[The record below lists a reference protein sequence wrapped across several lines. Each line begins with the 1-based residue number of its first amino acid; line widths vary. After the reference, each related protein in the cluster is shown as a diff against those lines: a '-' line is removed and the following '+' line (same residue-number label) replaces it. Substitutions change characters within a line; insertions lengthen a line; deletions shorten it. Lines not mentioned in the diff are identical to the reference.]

1 MTVRAT
7 EQSWM
12 LDMGLAQGGIDALHP
27 ESKPLFE
34 VLGYD
39 PTDFDRV
46 FALVKAGGMMP
57 KAWATVAAQVEERA
71 EHHDKGGFAQ
81 TAADLFQRAAVL
93 WGRAQYSI
101 RSTQDPRKTAF
112 TARMNSC
119 VARVGEL
126 RANQVRRVVLDFEGQ
141 EVYALLHLPAGD
153 VRSAPAVILLPGLD
167 MVKEDYIQ
175 PAHRYYTSRGI
186 VALSIDGPGQG
197 ETRTNG
203 LTITLDNYERA
214 VSRAIDYLSDLPE
227 VDGDRIGLFG
237 ISAGGYWGM
246 RAAAHDTR
254 LGATATFQTPCGDM
268 SVFDRAQPSYK
279 LNYMYISGYTDE
291 ELFDRE
297 IIDHMPLGDLA
308 LRITRPLLIGF
319 GEFDEVTHLQQV
331 LATYERITA
340 PKEIRVYE
348 DEFHPIGGVAAE
360 YFRFGAEWLERALDG
375 AFQEPGRDVRHYH
388 HRNGDTVDGTA
399 TPTWWT
405 SAG

>member
-1 MTVRAT
+1 MTA
-7 EQSWM
+7 
-12 LDMGLAQGGIDALHP
+12 G
-27 ESKPLFE
+27 PLC
-34 VLGYD
+34 
-39 PTDFDRV
+39 P
-46 FALVKAGGMMP
+46 
-57 KAWATVAAQVEERA
+57 
-71 EHHDKGGFAQ
+71 
-81 TAADLFQRAAVL
+81 DLRHA
-93 WGRAQYSI
+93 
-101 RSTQDPRKTAF
+101 
-112 TARMNSC
+112 
-119 VARVGEL
+119 
-126 RANQVRRVVLDFEGQ
+126 
-141 EVYALLHLPAGD
+141 
-153 VRSAPAVILLPGLD
+153 
-167 MVKEDYIQ
+167 
-175 PAHRYYTSRGI
+175 
-186 VALSIDGPGQG
+186 
-197 ETRTNG
+197 
-203 LTITLDNYERA
+203 
-214 VSRAIDYLSDLPE
+214 SRAIDYLSDLPE

-237 ISAGGYWGM
+237 VSAGGYWGM
-246 RAAAHDTR
+246 RAAAHDPR

-297 IIDHMPLGDLA
+297 IIDHMPVGDLA

-399 TPTWWT
+399 NPTWWT